1 MDPIQS
7 NNSQNTSARA
17 IDLYARAAATLYG
30 IIGFDD
36 FCKILEVYYG
46 EGTLSR
52 DRIMTYFLA
61 SDNDDPIYYIHDE
74 RIVHATIFPYEIA
87 STLLEIQQSAFVP
100 PSRCYKVLPQQEF
113 LMYANPFFFEDCSGT
128 RQMTQYLTGDL
139 GIPQEDVEEIVA
151 EMVFVCRCGASPT
164 LVQDALTRRGLP
176 FGRECYLDLITIACE
191 MEPEIRRWEA
201 FGYTNAE
208 IINT

>member
-1 MDPIQS
+1 MNPIQS

-30 IIGFDD
+30 IISFND
-36 FCKILEVYYG
+36 FVKILEVYYG
-46 EGTLSR
+46 EGILSR

-208 IINT
+208 IINK

>member
-1 MDPIQS
+1 MNPIQS

-30 IIGFDD
+30 IISFND
-36 FCKILEVYYG
+36 FVKILEVYYG
-46 EGTLSR
+46 EGILSR

-139 GIPQEDVEEIVA
+139 GIPQEDVEAIVA

>member
-30 IIGFDD
+30 IISFND
-36 FCKILEVYYG
+36 FVKILEVYYG
-46 EGTLSR
+46 EGILSR